1 MRASRT
7 MAQNLLKFAI
17 AYAIE
22 AARRYAGPKKIS
34 Y

>member
-1 MRASRT
+1 M

-22 AARRYAGPKKIS
+22 VVRRYAGPKKIS